1 MEALL
6 NQYLIHDITN
16 LILKEVERQK
26 FDEVMKE
33 VNNIEYKDESRFSI
47 SYRNKDGIKIEMRID
62 YYIEGGDEDINGDR
76 VYLAY
81 RCLDVSNNDVF
92 ITLNHLEGCES
103 CDIEIGCEKEYV
115 EGGPDYDFL
124 YYDSKSECFEEF
136 RGLLKKWR
144 HMLV

>member
-26 FDEVMKE
+26 FDEVVKE
-33 VNNIEYKDESRFSI
+33 IENIEYKDESWFSI
-47 SYRNKDGIKIEMRID
+47 SYRNKDGIKIEMSID
-62 YYIEGGDEDINGDR
+62 YDIEEGDEDINGEHQYR
-76 VYLAY
+76 AL
-81 RCLDVSNNDVF
+81 RCLSVSNNDIF
-92 ITLNHLEGCES
+92 ISLNHIEWCEG

-115 EGGPDYDFL
+115 VGGPDYDFL
-124 YYDSKSECFEEF
+124 CYDGKSECFEEF